1 MKVSK
6 FYATIP
12 ESWIRGDSNKTSY
25 SFHDEGSDY
34 IITIIIL
41 TLTFTT
47 YQTSTSSMGDGS

>member
-1 MKVSK
+1 MKVSL
-6 FYATIP
+6 FYAKIT
-12 ESWIRGDSNKTSY
+12 EAWTRGDSNKISY

>member
-1 MKVSK
+1 M

-12 ESWIRGDSNKTSY
+12 ESWIRGDSNKTSC